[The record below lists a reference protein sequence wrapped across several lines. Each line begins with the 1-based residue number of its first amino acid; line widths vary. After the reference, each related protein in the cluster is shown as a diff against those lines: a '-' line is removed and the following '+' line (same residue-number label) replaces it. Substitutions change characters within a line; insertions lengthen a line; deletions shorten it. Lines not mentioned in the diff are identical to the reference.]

1 MSPTG
6 RRRPAWFALRRSPI
20 QGRGAFATRAIPE
33 GTRIIEY
40 TGERISQAEAD
51 RRYDDDAME
60 RHHTFLFLVEDD
72 VILDAARGGNAAR
85 FINHS
90 CDPNCEAVIE
100 DGRVFID
107 AMRDIAPGEEL
118 TYDYAYQREGRH
130 RKEWERLY
138 ACTCGAPKCRG
149 TILAPRKRR
158 KRPAKRR
165 SLRTR
170 TTKRGTT
177 KRGTTKRGTTK
188 RVPAKRSAGRKR

>member
-1 MSPTG
+1 V
-6 RRRPAWFALRRSPI
+6 LRKSPI
-20 QGRGAFATRAIPE
+20 QGRGAFATRRIPE

-40 TGERISQAEAD
+40 TGERISQTEAD

-72 VILDAARGGNAAR
+72 VIVDAARGGNAAR

-107 AMRDIAPGEEL
+107 ALRDIAPGEEL
-118 TYDYAYQREGRH
+118 TYDYAYQREGRY

-138 ACTCGAPKCRG
+138 ACTCGAPNCRG
-149 TILAPRKRR
+149 TILKPRKKRRR
-158 KRPAKRR
+158 KRLATKRR
-165 SLRTR
+165 AR
-170 TTKRGTT
+170 
-177 KRGTTKRGTTK
+177 
-188 RVPAKRSAGRKR
+188 

>member
-6 RRRPAWFALRRSPI
+6 RRRPTWFVLRRSPI

-100 DGRVFID
+100 DVRVFID

-118 TYDYAYQREGRH
+118 TYDYAYVREGRY

-138 ACTCGAPKCRG
+138 ACTCGAPNCRG
-149 TILAPRKRR
+149 TILAPRKKRR
-158 KRPAKRR
+158 KRRAMKHRPAKRR
-165 SLRTR
+165 
-170 TTKRGTT
+170 
-177 KRGTTKRGTTK
+177 
-188 RVPAKRSAGRKR
+188 